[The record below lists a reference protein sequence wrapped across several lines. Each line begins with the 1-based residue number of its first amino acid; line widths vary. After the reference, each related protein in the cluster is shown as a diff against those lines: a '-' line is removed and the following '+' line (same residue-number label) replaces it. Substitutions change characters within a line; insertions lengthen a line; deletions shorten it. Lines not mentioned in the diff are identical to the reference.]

1 MVVFMKQFMLLLMS
15 ISVLASCALSP
26 EEQRA
31 REEAKVRQ
39 QQALQVSLAKQ
50 CDEETAYLMKRH
62 FDQDIGLTEKQQKE
76 FKAEYTKKV
85 NDPMFQACYKLA
97 LQNYMAEQQIRQMEI
112 ERQFYED
119 YPPYDLG
126 RPLFHRRYW

>member
-1 MVVFMKQFMLLLMS
+1 MKKVLPLLIS
-15 ISVLASCALSP
+15 ISVLAGCALSP

-31 REEAKVRQ
+31 MEQEKIRK

-50 CDEETAYLMKRH
+50 CDEETAYLMKRQ
-62 FDQDIGLTEKQQKE
+62 FDQDIGLTAQQQKA
-76 FKAEYTKKV
+76 FKEEYTKKV

-126 RPLFHRRYW
+126 PRWRRGHWYW

>member
-1 MVVFMKQFMLLLMS
+1 MKKVLPLLLS
-15 ISVLASCALSP
+15 ISVLAGCALSP

-31 REEAKVRQ
+31 MEQEKVRK

-50 CDEETAYLMKRH
+50 CDEETAYLMKRQ
-62 FDQDIGLTEKQQKE
+62 FDQDIGLTAQQQKA
-76 FKAEYTKKV
+76 FKEEYTKKV

-126 RPLFHRRYW
+126 PRWRRGHWYW

>member
-1 MVVFMKQFMLLLMS
+1 MLFRS
-15 ISVLASCALSP
+15 ALSP

-31 REEAKVRQ
+31 MEQEKIRK

-50 CDEETAYLMKRH
+50 CDEETAYLMKRQ
-62 FDQDIGLTEKQQKE
+62 FDQDIGLTAQQQKA
-76 FKAEYTKKV
+76 FKEEYTKKV

-126 RPLFHRRYW
+126 PRWRRGHWYW

>member
-1 MVVFMKQFMLLLMS
+1 MKKVLPLLLS
-15 ISVLASCALSP
+15 ISVLAGCALSP

-31 REEAKVRQ
+31 MEQEKIRK

-50 CDEETAYLMKRH
+50 CDEETAYLMKRQ
-62 FDQDIGLTEKQQKE
+62 FDQDIGLTAQQQKA
-76 FKAEYTKKV
+76 FKEEYTKKV

-126 RPLFHRRYW
+126 PRWRRGHWYW

>member
-1 MVVFMKQFMLLLMS
+1 MKKVLPFLLS
-15 ISVLASCALSP
+15 ISVLAGCALSP

-31 REEAKVRQ
+31 MEQEKIRK

-50 CDEETAYLMKRH
+50 CDEETAYLMKRQ
-62 FDQDIGLTEKQQKE
+62 FDQDIGLTAQQQKA
-76 FKAEYTKKV
+76 FKEEYTKKV

-126 RPLFHRRYW
+126 PRWRRGHWYW

>member
-1 MVVFMKQFMLLLMS
+1 MKKVLPLLLS
-15 ISVLASCALSP
+15 ISVLAGCALSP

-31 REEAKVRQ
+31 IEQEKIRK

-50 CDEETAYLMKRH
+50 CDEETAYLMKRQ
-62 FDQDIGLTEKQQKE
+62 FDQDIGLTAQQQKA
-76 FKAEYTKKV
+76 FKEEYTKKV

-126 RPLFHRRYW
+126 PRWRRGHW

>member
-1 MVVFMKQFMLLLMS
+1 MKKVLPLLLS
-15 ISVLASCALSP
+15 ISVLAGCALSP

-31 REEAKVRQ
+31 MEQEKIRK
-39 QQALQVSLAKQ
+39 QQALQISLAKQ
-50 CDEETAYLMKRH
+50 CDEETAYLMKRQ
-62 FDQDIGLTEKQQKE
+62 FDQDIGLTAQQQKA
-76 FKAEYTKKV
+76 FKEEYTKKV

-126 RPLFHRRYW
+126 PRWRRGHWYW